1 MSDFAEDAERRLQM
15 AYSEH
20 AEWYER
26 ALRLA
31 AACEG
36 TDFPSVLPSLLA
48 LLDEITAREEHLAP
62 LKQRWLQAGR
72 PAGLAL
78 RAVMDRIAA
87 LIVQI
92 QAHVRAIEQTVR
104 TRRDQLGAE
113 LDDCNRRRH
122 MQRAYARKT

>member
-1 MSDFAEDAERRLQM
+1 MSDAAEDAERRLQT

-31 AACEG
+31 ATCHEM
-36 TDFPSVLPSLLA
+36 DFPSTLPPLLA
-48 LLDEITAREEHLAP
+48 LLDEITAREERLTAV
-62 LKQRWLQAGR
+62 KQCWQQAGR
-72 PAGLAL
+72 PAGPAL

-92 QAHVRAIEQTVR
+92 QGHVRTMERAVQA
-104 TRRDQLGAE
+104 RRDQLAAE
-113 LDDCNRRRH
+113 LDDCNRRRR
-122 MQRAYARKT
+122 MQRAYARKS